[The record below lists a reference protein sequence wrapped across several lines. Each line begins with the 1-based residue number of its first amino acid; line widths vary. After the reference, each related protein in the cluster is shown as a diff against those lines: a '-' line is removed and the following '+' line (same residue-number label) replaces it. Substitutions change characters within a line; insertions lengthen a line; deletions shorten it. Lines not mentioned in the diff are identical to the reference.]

1 MGSGETTFTDRAQA
15 GQQLAIRLA
24 AMALD
29 RPAVYALPRGGV
41 PVALKISRRLKAPL
55 DLVMVRK
62 IGAPFNPELALG
74 AVVEGT
80 VPQTILNESI
90 RQASGVD
97 DAYIERARARE
108 LAELERRRALYLGKR
123 ARIDPAGRTANLVDD
138 GLATGATMKS
148 ALAAIRRQGAARIV
162 VAVPV
167 APEDT
172 LAEIAALADDV
183 VCLNPSRAFRGVGA
197 FYADFHQLTDQE
209 TIGLLRQSWNA
220 EEASAATLLRDR

>member
-1 MGSGETTFTDRAQA
+1 MSGGETTFADRAEA
-15 GQQLAIRLA
+15 GQRLA
-24 AMALD
+24 VRLASMALD

-41 PVALKISRRLKAPL
+41 PVAVEISRRLKAPL

-80 VPQTILNESI
+80 VPQTILNEDI
-90 RQASGVD
+90 RHASGVD
-97 DAYIERARARE
+97 DAYIARACTRE

-123 ARIDPAGRTANLVDD
+123 ARIDPAGRTAILVDD

-172 LAEIAALADDV
+172 LAEIATLADDV
-183 VCLNPSRAFRGVGA
+183 VCLNPSRAFRGVGG
-197 FYADFHQLTDQE
+197 FFADFHQLTDEE
-209 TIGLLRQSWNA
+209 TIGLLHQSWNA
-220 EEASAATLLRDR
+220 ENASAGAESP